1 MESQLFE
8 KQMRL
13 NEIMVDMDELWMSE
27 WTTSFINNEFNTA
40 FNAVKIDT
48 NGIIVFGYHGPWS

>member
-1 MESQLFE
+1 MKNFPPYTIAYFHDFFHGAAIAQRHGEIVPMESQLFE

-27 WTTSFINNEFNTA
+27 
-40 FNAVKIDT
+40 
-48 NGIIVFGYHGPWS
+48 